1 MIREGAVV
9 QGLTRRGVV
18 KSSFAMQIPASI
30 ETLIKCA
37 HASRGLIAARY
48 ATKSEAA

>member
-1 MIREGAVV
+1 MRKNAAV

-18 KSSFAMQIPASI
+18 KSLFATQIPASI

-37 HASRGLIAARY
+37 HASRGLIVARQAA
-48 ATKSEAA
+48 KSKSA